1 MAATALA
8 EKVSVAIS
16 AALAL
21 CLIFLLLPIRSF
33 EAPPPRPETQAEAL
47 EEPPTPSEETPPLTQ
62 VVLPPPPDLGG
73 QAETPVP
80 PAPRAV
86 SQPAPPPEAPS
97 EPPPPEIPAEPQFV
111 LKPMKAAPRAAPPPK
126 PLTPLAPPAQ
136 KPPPEIAQRPLE
148 VLRQDDPPLPAEPE
162 RSAPMPPREASA
174 PAEKIT
180 VSLEKEEVAQGRVLL
195 RMLEHGAGPSI
206 EIAWPDSE
214 RERDR
219 LFERLRSCYGMR
231 LAAMDSQD
239 RLYVADGGRGVPWE
253 LNLDRYSGFIRQPA
267 GLLAAAERRALA
279 DIQSYHARLQGAVLV
294 RLFPRQVD
302 ALLLG
307 GLQQII
313 GEGYRDS
320 ATIHARY
327 RMEGSGILIERI
339 EVDRRALPGRI
350 DLSTGAARRCRR
362 SA

>member
-1 MAATALA
+1 MATTTLA

-21 CLIFLLLPIRSF
+21 CLIFLLLPIRSS
-33 EAPPPRPETQAEAL
+33 EAPPQPLPETQAE
-47 EEPPTPSEETPPLTQ
+47 PPAPPEETPPLTQ
-62 VVLPPPPDLGG
+62 IVLPPPPDLGSEA
-73 QAETPVP
+73 QTPAAMP
-80 PAPRAV
+80 PQAV
-86 SQPAPPPEAPS
+86 SQPAPPPEVPS
-97 EPPPPEIPAEPQFV
+97 EPPPPEIPPEPQLV
-111 LKPMKAAPRAAPPPK
+111 LKPMKATPRAAPPPTA
-126 PLTPLAPPAQ
+126 LTPLAPPAQ
-136 KPPPEIAQRPLE
+136 KPPPEIAQRPPE
-148 VLRQDDPPLPAEPE
+148 APRQEDALKPAEPE
-162 RSAPMPPREASA
+162 RRASMPAREESA
-174 PAEKIT
+174 PAEKTT
-180 VSLEKEEVAQGRVLL
+180 VSLEKEDVAQGRVLL

-219 LFERLRSCYGMR
+219 LFAHLRSCFGMR

-239 RLYVADGGRGVPWE
+239 RLYVADGARGVPWE

-279 DIQSYHARLQGAVLV
+279 DIQSHHARLHGAVLV

-320 ATIHARY
+320 STIHARY
-327 RMEGSGILIERI
+327 RMEGSGVLIERI

-350 DLSTGAARRCRR
+350 DLSPGAARRCRR